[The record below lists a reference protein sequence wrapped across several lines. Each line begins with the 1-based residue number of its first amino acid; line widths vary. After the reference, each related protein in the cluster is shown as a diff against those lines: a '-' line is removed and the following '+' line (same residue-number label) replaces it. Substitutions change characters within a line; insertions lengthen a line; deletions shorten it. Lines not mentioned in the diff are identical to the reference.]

1 MKNEEA
7 LFSNLSL
14 LRQKAEKALFNLQY
28 QKSPS
33 FKKLDALKLVHEL
46 EVHQIELEMQNNELK
61 KALEDTEAVKALYEF
76 SPSGYFTLD
85 FESDIK
91 ALNLSAAQMLG
102 KPRSEL
108 IDQKFNTYVAQE
120 DLKVYKS
127 FLSSVFES
135 EAKQVAEIRLAIDG
149 NPSLYVQ
156 IEGVVYNQPNQ
167 CLVSVI
173 DITKQKLLQK
183 SLAESEDKLFKQ
195 TELFSTLL
203 ENLQIGVFMVESPS
217 GKPLLANAKAL
228 DLLGRGILP
237 DASVKNLSEVYE
249 AYKLDSGEPYPPDE
263 MPVLKALTGEPSF
276 IDDMMVKRP
285 DGSQVILEVYGSPV
299 KDKEGKVWASL
310 VSFSDITKRKSSEQK
325 LKENEA
331 RLHELNKT
339 KDTFFNI
346 IAHDLINPFN
356 SILGLSEILVEKI
369 KDNDL
374 DNIEKIGD
382 IIHSSSNYAFILL
395 TNLLEWAR
403 IQSGRIEFS
412 PEMIDV
418 NTLIQEIV
426 DLQIESAG
434 QKSIKIELNIPENT
448 SLFADKEMISTIIRN
463 LVSNAIKFSFEGGK
477 IVISAVVKDSEFL
490 LSVSD
495 NGTGMS
501 EETISR
507 LFHIDGVNPLKG
519 TKNEKGTGLGLILC
533 KEFVEQH
540 QGQIMAEGRLEKG
553 SSFKVRIPVKDQH

>member
-1 MKNEEA
+1 
-7 LFSNLSL
+7 
-14 LRQKAEKALFNLQY
+14 
-28 QKSPS
+28 
-33 FKKLDALKLVHEL
+33 
-46 EVHQIELEMQNNELK
+46 
-61 KALEDTEAVKALYEF
+61 
-76 SPSGYFTLD
+76 
-85 FESDIK
+85 
-91 ALNLSAAQMLG
+91 MLG
-102 KPRSEL
+102 KPRSDL
-108 IDQKFNTYVAQE
+108 IGQKFNTYVAQE
-120 DLKVYKS
+120 DLKTFKN

-195 TELFSTLL
+195 NELFSTLL

-217 GKPLLANAKAL
+217 GKPLLANTKAL

-237 DASVKNLSEVYE
+237 DASVNNLSEVYE

-540 QGQIMAEGRLEKG
+540 QGQIMAESRLEKG

>member
-61 KALEDTEAVKALYEF
+61 KALEDTEAAKALYEF
-76 SPSGYFTLD
+76 APSGYFTLD

-91 ALNLSAAQMLG
+91 ALNLSAAKMLG
-102 KPRSEL
+102 KPRSDL
-108 IDQKFNTYVAQE
+108 IGQKFNTYVAQE
-120 DLKVYKS
+120 DLKTFKN

-195 TELFSTLL
+195 NELFSTLL

-217 GKPLLANAKAL
+217 GKPLLANTKAL

-249 AYKLDSGEPYPPDE
+249 AYKLDSSEPYPPDE

-540 QGQIMAEGRLEKG
+540 QGQIMAESRLEKG